1 MELKNKRVKILK
13 VLQFIVLAA
22 IAVLIVCEL
31 MFNLSNEVFGN
42 LSSILIVIAAI
53 IALCIKHFKS

>member
-1 MELKNKRVKILK
+1 MELENKRVKILK

-22 IAVLIVCEL
+22 IVLLIVCDL
-31 MFNLSNEVFGN
+31 VFHLSNEVFGN

-53 IALCIKHFKS
+53 VALGIKHFKS

>member
-1 MELKNKRVKILK
+1 MKLENKRVKILK

-31 MFNLSNEVFGN
+31 VFDLSNEVFGN